1 MKSTGSPTEQA
12 LLARAREGDE
22 QAFRLLVQRHEQLV
36 RGTVMGILGK
46 TPEAEDVALE
56 VFVKLHEKLA
66 DFRGESKLSTYL
78 VRIAV
83 NLSIN
88 EQKRRQRKHRR
99 LRPLDSDATTF
110 QVEDAAANPGRFDL
124 RDALRKA
131 LAQLDTDFRAVVVLR
146 LIQGYSVRETADIL
160 DLPTGTVAS
169 RLARAQRQLQEI
181 LKKSGFYP

>member
-1 MKSTGSPTEQA
+1 MKPTGSPTEQA

-36 RGTVMGILGK
+36 RGTVMGMLGK

-66 DFRGESKLSTYL
+66 DFRGESKLSTFL

-88 EQKRRQRKHRR
+88 EQKRRQRQHGR
-99 LRPLDSDATTF
+99 LRALDSDATTF
-110 QVEDAAANPGRFDL
+110 ELEDASADPGRFDL
-124 RDALRKA
+124 RDALRRA
-131 LAQLDTDFRAVVVLR
+131 LGQLDVDFRAVVVLR

-160 DLPTGTVAS
+160 DLPMGTVAS

-181 LKKSGFYP
+181 LKKSGFHP